1 MSGRSGGNVSRR
13 NAWRGL
19 PSSRDSRRP
28 REDGSHENDAEDL
41 RMVYDLRSHIR
52 RVRRAEAKMS
62 GVEEDGTFAWEE
74 DFAESVEEYLRSYTE
89 ELEELTE

>member
-1 MSGRSGGNVSRR
+1 
-13 NAWRGL
+13 
-19 PSSRDSRRP
+19 
-28 REDGSHENDAEDL
+28 
-41 RMVYDLRSHIR
+41 MVYDLRSHIR